1 MAKSN
6 IVITSTNSQGKTL
19 QKTLTDINPAAT
31 NSQLATFGNM
41 LNQLTTNVYGHTTK
55 ITKTNCD
62 TEANPPARFGPIKV
76 YRLGDLE
83 NECTS
88 LTFGELNNGWENT
101 FFAIIYEGNSSDLTL
116 EARPNTVATYLRVDK
131 VANGRTP
138 NPSDVDDIDLS
149 DLTINGKKVNYFA
162 ILEKDG
168 DYPFDFNIIFR
179 ADDAK
184 FTLSITN
191 E

>member
-88 LTFGELNNGWENT
+88 LTFSDLNYGWENT

-116 EARPNTVATYLRVDK
+116 EARPNTVTTYLRVGK
-131 VANGRTP
+131 VANGVPPT
-138 NPSDVDDIDLS
+138 DQTGGIDLA
-149 DLTINGKKVNYFA
+149 DLYINGKKVNYFA

>member
-1 MAKSN
+1 MANTQIIIDATDSN
-6 IVITSTNSQGKTL
+6 GRSVKKTVPN
-19 QKTLTDINPAAT
+19 INPAAT

-41 LNQLTTNVYGHTTK
+41 FNQLTDNVYGNTTK
-55 ITKTNCD
+55 ITKVNCD

-88 LTFGELNNGWENT
+88 LTFGELNNGWENS

-116 EARPNTVATYLRVDK
+116 EARPNTVTTYLRVGK
-131 VANGRTP
+131 VANGVPPT
-138 NPSDVDDIDLS
+138 DQTGGIDLA
-149 DLTINGKKVNYFA
+149 DLYINGKKVNYFA

>member
-1 MAKSN
+1 MANTQIIIDATDSN
-6 IVITSTNSQGKTL
+6 GRSVKKTVPN
-19 QKTLTDINPAAT
+19 INPAAT

-41 LNQLTTNVYGHTTK
+41 FNQLTDNVYGNTTK
-55 ITKTNCD
+55 ITKVNCD

-88 LTFGELNNGWENT
+88 LTFDELNRGWENS
-101 FFAIIYEGNSSDLTL
+101 FFPIVYEGNSSDLTL
-116 EARPNTVATYLRVDK
+116 EARPNTVAAYLRVDK

-138 NPSDVDDIDLS
+138 NPSNVDDIDLS